1 MANTILLIALDDDA
15 MADVRWGRV
24 GETRCR
30 FAARLD
36 LAEGG
41 SELAAM
47 AQGSRVVVL
56 VPARHV
62 VLRQTT
68 FQGKA
73 RQATPLALAYSHET
87 GLLTD
92 VEQMHW
98 AVLGKVQ
105 RDFTIAG
112 VALAQM
118 QGWVDSLNACG
129 IRVDALLPDVLA
141 LPLLNQC
148 SALRWR
154 GHWLLRTGGMQG
166 MQLPDAWGD
175 SVPWPTPDWCL
186 HSGGEVP
193 VGWETARIDEDPL
206 WRLAEEAW
214 NSTSTLLQGRFKP
227 GVRWPRRLP
236 DKTACAMLLLSG
248 SLLVGG
254 LHHQLK
260 ARQSESQ
267 ITALTQRLLPSGE
280 TAPAFAER
288 AAQTWARRMQDTLNA
303 PQLFRLLP
311 YAAEALAVWEPPQ
324 LQALAFDAADDRLV
338 VTVNRNDAPL
348 PAPVNDGGVSMTFS
362 EGSAPNQAILTVR
375 GER

>member
-1 MANTILLIALDDDA
+1 MANTILLIALGDDA
-15 MADVRWGRV
+15 MAEVRWGNV

-36 LAEGG
+36 LAEDGG
-41 SELAAM
+41 ELAAM

-92 VEQMHW
+92 IEQMHW

-118 QGWVDSLNACG
+118 QDWVDSLSACG
-129 IRVDALLPDVLA
+129 IRADTLLPDVLA
-141 LPLLNQC
+141 LPLPNQC

-154 GHWLLRTGGMQG
+154 GQWLIRTGSLQG
-166 MQLPDAWGD
+166 MQLPDTWGD
-175 SVPWPTPDWCL
+175 SAPWPTPDWCL
-186 HSGGEVP
+186 HGGGEVP
-193 VGWETARIDEDPL
+193 AGWDTARIDEDPL

-214 NSTSTLLQGRFKP
+214 NSPSTLLQGRFKP

-236 DKTACAMLLLSG
+236 DKIVCAMLLLSG

-254 LHHQLK
+254 LHHQLM

-267 ITALTQRLLPSGE
+267 IAALSQRLLPSGE

-288 AAQTWARRMQDTLNA
+288 AAQAWARHMQDALNA

-311 YAAEALAVWEPPQ
+311 YAAEALAGWDPPQ
-324 LQALAFDAADDRLV
+324 LQTLTFDADDDRLE
-338 VTVNRNDAPL
+338 VTVNRNDVPL